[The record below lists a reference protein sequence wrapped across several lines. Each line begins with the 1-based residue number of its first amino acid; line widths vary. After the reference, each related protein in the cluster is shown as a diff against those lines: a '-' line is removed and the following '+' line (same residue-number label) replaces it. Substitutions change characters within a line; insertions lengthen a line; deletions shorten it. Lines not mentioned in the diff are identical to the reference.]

1 MPTADAR
8 PGMGRASSAQAG
20 KDTDVQKLTASEI
33 LDLREYERVRAD
45 FRSRI
50 IALKARRRVA
60 LGDILTLVFENTET
74 MRFQVQEMARAEKM
88 LRDEQIADEV
98 RVYNELIP
106 DDGELCGTLFIELTE
121 DGQLREW
128 LPRLVG
134 IQRSVR
140 LEVGDR
146 VIPGAPL
153 GEDRLTREDVTAA
166 VHYLEFRVGPA
177 AAPAV
182 ADALRA
188 GPARIV
194 VDHPAYSA
202 AAELTAEQRAELAR
216 DLTA

>member
-1 MPTADAR
+1 M
-8 PGMGRASSAQAG
+8 
-20 KDTDVQKLTASEI
+20 QKLTATEI

-50 IALKARRRVA
+50 ITVKSRRRIA

-88 LRDEQIADEV
+88 LRDEQIEDEV

-106 DDGELCGTLFIELTE
+106 DAGELCGTLFVELT
-121 DGQLREW
+121 DDAALREW

-134 IQRSVR
+134 IQRSLR
-140 LEVGDR
+140 LEIGDR
-146 VIPGAPL
+146 VVPGLPQD
-153 GEDRLTREDVTAA
+153 EERLTREDVTAA
-166 VHYLEFRVGPA
+166 VHYLDFAVGPEDA
-177 AAPAV
+177 AAVAV
-182 ADALRA
+182 QLRE

-202 AAELTAEQRAELAR
+202 VAELSAAQRAELAA

>member
-1 MPTADAR
+1 
-8 PGMGRASSAQAG
+8 
-20 KDTDVQKLTASEI
+20 VQKLTTSEI

-45 FRSRI
+45 FRSRV
-50 IALKARRRVA
+50 IALKARRRIA

-74 MRFQVQEMARAEKM
+74 MRFQVQEMARVEKM
-88 LRDEQIADEV
+88 LRDEQIEDEV

-106 DDGELCGTLFIELTE
+106 DEGELCGTLFVELT
-121 DGQLREW
+121 DDAQLREW

-134 IQRSVR
+134 IQRAVR

-146 VIPGAPL
+146 VVPGVPQD
-153 GEDRLTREDVTAA
+153 EERLTREDVTAA
-166 VHYLEFRVGPA
+166 VHYLDFAVGPGDA
-177 AAPAV
+177 AAFA
-182 ADALRA
+182 AALRE

-202 AAELTAEQRAELAR
+202 VAELTAEQRAELAT